1 MEEFAEERKIIVLM
15 KSHTCLR
22 SSFAAKDCGL
32 LKVPLNGS
40 LVGSNLT
47 TFPNSL
53 TFTCDE
59 GFNLKGSPVRKCQA
73 NAVWSG
79 SETFCQ
85 GDIIYRM
92 HYTPIFAFLEFSVF
106 VESYLRDQLNHF

>member
-1 MEEFAEERKIIVLM
+1 MPRKGKTITLM
-15 KSHTCLR
+15 NYHTNLR

-59 GFNLKGSPVRKCQA
+59 GFYLKGSPVRKCQA

-85 GDIIYRM
+85 GDMIQNALYSKFCI
-92 HYTPIFAFLEFSVF
+92 S
-106 VESYLRDQLNHF
+106 